1 MLSNVFWSQ
10 DVSTKW
16 ATMDGGIDRESH
28 RLTVKHLQAKEK
40 ADEIALVEVLD
51 KTFAEVLNLN
61 DRHDENSNP
70 IDLEVVQEDQSNNYF
85 KIILRYPKQHQHP
98 CFSSF
103 VGVNETSADSSK
115 SFNEAQRTAE
125 SISIPADKTYRNQ
138 LIQSYLDKQPRKFR
152 WNQIDEMKLN

>member
-1 MLSNVFWSQ
+1 MMLSNVFWSQ

-40 ADEIALVEVLD
+40 ADNIAL
-51 KTFAEVLNLN
+51 AEVLEKTCVEVVNPD
-61 DRHDENSNP
+61 DRQDENSNP

-152 WNQIDEMKLN
+152 